1 MQSGTVQNT
10 SGSSATNTAKTTVA
24 KNTLDKDSFLKL
36 LVAQLQ
42 HQDPTTAQ
50 DPNQMV
56 QQMATFSSLEAQQNT
71 NTLLASIQTQNSALY
86 QAQSADLIGKKIQ
99 ITSNKVTLADGTA
112 TIGVNMASLGNAT
125 LTIKNSNGA
134 VVATLGPGALAAG
147 DSTLYWNGKDAQGNQ
162 LPDGNYTVSVS
173 AKSTSG
179 DAIVAS
185 TTTSA
190 VVTAVSFVDNE
201 VKVTAGGQQYS
212 LTNITRISS

>member
-10 SGSSATNTAKTTVA
+10 STANKPATTTP
-24 KNTLDKDSFLKL
+24 KNSLDKDSFLKL

-71 NTLLASIQTQNSALY
+71 NTLLASIQTQNAALY

-99 ITSNKVTLADGTA
+99 VTSSNVSLTGGAA
-112 TIGVNMASLGNAT
+112 TIGVNMASDGNAA
-125 LTIKNSNGA
+125 LAIKDASGK
-134 VVATLGPGALAAG
+134 VVRTLGPGALAAG
-147 DSTLYWNGKDAQGNQ
+147 DSTLNWNGKDDAGNQ
-162 LPDGNYTVSVS
+162 LPDGAYTVAIA
-173 AKSTSG
+173 AKSSTG
-179 DAIVAS
+179 AS
-185 TTTSA
+185 IKATTTTSA
-190 VVTAVSFVDNE
+190 VVTAVSFVDND
-201 VKVTAGGQQYS
+201 VKVTAGGNQYS